1 MKKRYYL
8 RGLGAGIMLS
18 AIVSAVSVSQNNNLS
33 DEEIRTRAQQLGM
46 VEEKKD
52 TKETEIKS
60 KKEAKNSKTEKTEK
74 NEKTKETKEPTATL
88 DTSVTSTPDTQ
99 KFVDTG
105 KSVSSYATEKPKQEE
120 VTKQPVAT
128 KNPVTT
134 KKPQMTQK
142 KYISV
147 TIEAGMWS
155 DEISKKFKD
164 LGLVDDAETFD
175 DFLCDNGYASM
186 IKVGVYEVPT
196 NATYTEIANII
207 TK

>member
-1 MKKRYYL
+1 MKKKYFL

-18 AIVSAVSVSQNNNLS
+18 AVVSAVAVNQNSKLS
-33 DEEIRTRAQQLGM
+33 DEQIRTRAKQLGM
-46 VEEKKD
+46 VEAEKD
-52 TKETEIKS
+52 TGEKEPEATKEAKDSKKENPKKTKEVKETE
-60 KKEAKNSKTEKTEK
+60 
-74 NEKTKETKEPTATL
+74 EPTATP
-88 DTSVTSTPDTQ
+88 DTSVTASPDTQ

-105 KSVSSYATEKPKQEE
+105 KSAGSYATEEPKETTKPS
-120 VTKQPVAT
+120 VTKKPVAT
-128 KNPVTT
+128 KQ
-134 KKPQMTQK
+134 PQSTEK
-142 KYISV
+142 RYISV

-155 DEISKKFKD
+155 DEISKKFKE
-164 LGLVDDAETFD
+164 LGLVNNAEEFD

>member
-1 MKKRYYL
+1 MKKKYFL

-18 AIVSAVSVSQNNNLS
+18 AVVTAVSVVQNNSVS
-33 DEEIRTRAQQLGM
+33 DEEIRTRAKQLGM
-46 VEEKKD
+46 VEAEQN
-52 TKETEIKS
+52 TKE
-60 KKEAKNSKTEKTEK
+60 KEQ
-74 NEKTKETKEPTATL
+74 KETKAAATENPKKTKKAKKTEEPTVLPDVTAT
-88 DTSVTSTPDTQ
+88 PEAQ

-105 KSVSSYATEKPKQEE
+105 KKAGTYATEQPKQTEKPE
-120 VTKQPVAT
+120 AT
-128 KNPVTT
+128 KKPAAT
-134 KKPQMTQK
+134 KKPQSTEK

-155 DEISKKFKD
+155 DEISKKFKE
-164 LGLVDDAETFD
+164 LGLVDNAEAFD